1 MQFSCASGYE
11 SGQKC
16 RNPRS
21 PQELTNVRNQMV
33 IICRELIKTYAQ
45 STVDLQI
52 DRPRRV

>member
-21 PQELTNVRNQMV
+21 PQELTNVGDQVV

-52 DRPRRV
+52 DRPL